1 MNCDLHVHS
10 HFSDGTASPAEIVAM
25 ARELGLSAVALTDHN
40 TTSGL
45 PEFVRA
51 AKDAGVTAVPGIELS
66 VDWMGRELHLVGL
79 FLEPRHYARLEEVSQ
94 DYHAR
99 KRESNKLLLE
109 RLRDAGYSLDY
120 GEILQKSPTGN
131 VNRAHVASALVEKGF
146 VRSVDDAFDTL
157 LSEKAGYYKPPR
169 RIGFYDAIR
178 LLRKLDALPVLAHPL
193 QYMGEDILRDILP
206 GAVEAG
212 LIGLETRHSSANRET
227 VKLLEEIAKEY
238 GLVPSGGSDYHGDRK
253 ENVPL
258 GIGGGGEVIPY
269 GIYLGLLEALER
281 IRNNA

>member
-10 HFSDGTASPAEIVAM
+10 HFSDGTASPTEIVAM
-25 ARELGLSAVALTDHN
+25 ARKLGLVVALTDHN

-79 FLEPRHYARLEEVSQ
+79 FLEEKHYETLEGIARE
-94 DYHAR
+94 YHAR
-99 KRESNKLLLE
+99 KEASNRELVAN
-109 RLRDAGYSLDY
+109 LREAGYPLDY
-120 GEILQKSPTGN
+120 GEILQKGPTGN

-146 VRSVDDAFDTL
+146 VRSVDQAFDTL

-193 QYMGEDILRDILP
+193 QYMGEEILRDILP

-227 VKLLEEIAKEY
+227 VKLLEGIAEEY
-238 GLVPSGGSDYHGDRK
+238 GLTPSGGSDYHGDRK

-281 IRNNA
+281 IRNNT

>member
-10 HFSDGTASPAEIVAM
+10 HFSDGTASPTEIVAM
-25 ARELGLSAVALTDHN
+25 ARKLGLSAVALTDHN

-79 FLEPRHYARLEEVSQ
+79 FLEPRHYARLEEVSR

-120 GEILQKSPTGN
+120 EAILKCSPTGN
-131 VNRAHVASALVEKGF
+131 VNRAHVAFALVEKGYA
-146 VRSVDDAFDTL
+146 RSVDDAFDTL
-157 LSEKAGYYKPPR
+157 LSEKAGYYTPPWR
-169 RIGFYDAIR
+169 MELLAAIR
-178 LLRKLDALPVLAHPL
+178 LLRELGILPVLAHPL
-193 QYMGEDILRDILP
+193 QYMGEEILRQILP

-212 LIGLETRHSSANRET
+212 LVGLETRHSSASRET
-227 VKLLEEIAKEY
+227 VKRLEEIAEEY

-258 GIGGGGEVIPY
+258 GIGGGGEVVPY

-281 IRNNA
+281 IRKDT